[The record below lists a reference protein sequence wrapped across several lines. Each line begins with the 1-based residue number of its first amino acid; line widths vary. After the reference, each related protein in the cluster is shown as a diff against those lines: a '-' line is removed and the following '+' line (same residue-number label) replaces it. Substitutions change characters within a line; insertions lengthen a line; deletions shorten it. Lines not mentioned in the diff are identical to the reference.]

1 MHHQAR
7 ERWAQVRADG
17 PDGMVKSKAKRP
29 LVVRWPALL
38 DGHDGEG
45 DPTHK
50 QLAEQL
56 FDLIENRT
64 IVPGELLPSS
74 IELEQS
80 SGINRGV
87 FVRAFRL
94 LHAAGLLKRAREGWL
109 VVDRRTR
116 G

>member
-1 MHHQAR
+1 
-7 ERWAQVRADG
+7 
-17 PDGMVKSKAKRP
+17 MVKRNSKRP

-38 DGHDGEG
+38 DGHDDEA
-45 DPTHK
+45 DLSHK

-56 FDLIENRT
+56 FDLIQNRT
-64 IVPGELLPSS
+64 IVAGELLPSS

-94 LHAAGLLKRAREGWL
+94 LHAAGVLKRAREGWV
-109 VVDRRTR
+109 VVDRRSR
-116 G
+116 D

>member
-1 MHHQAR
+1 
-7 ERWAQVRADG
+7 
-17 PDGMVKSKAKRP
+17 MVKLESKRP

-45 DPTHK
+45 DPSHK

-56 FDLIENRT
+56 FELIQNRT
-64 IVPGELLPSS
+64 IVAGELLPSS

-94 LHAAGLLKRAREGWL
+94 LHAAGVLKRAPEGWL
-109 VVDRRTR
+109 VVDRHARP
-116 G
+116 